1 MTVLAAVDEG
11 DGSTSVVQ
19 RGHELATA
27 FDEELVVL
35 HVEPETE
42 SLDAAESVAADAIR
56 AALDD
61 REGVTAVGAL
71 GDSSTRILREAD
83 ERDVR
88 YVVLGPRKRTP
99 VGKALMGSV
108 AQLVVLN
115 ADRPV
120 VLTD

>member
-1 MTVLAAVDEG
+1 MTILAAVDGGEG
-11 DGSTSVVQ
+11 SKNVVQ

-42 SLDAAESVAADAIR
+42 SVEAAESVASDAVR
-56 AALDD
+56 TALDD
-61 REGVTAVGAL
+61 REGVTAVGSL
-71 GDSSTRILREAD
+71 GDPSARILREAE
-83 ERDVR
+83 ERDAH
-88 YVVLGPRKRTP
+88 YLVLGPRKRTP

-120 VLTD
+120 VLAD